1 MVAFGVATGA
11 HRSAQ
16 DWGNENMAVSRR
28 FVNWLLGASS
38 SALLLSIVYPIFRFV
53 SPPEIPEA
61 STNQVE
67 AGPTNDPELLD
78 KGYKIVRFGND
89 PVILVRVAEDDYR
102 AFAGTCTHLD
112 CIVEFHK
119 DQERIWCNCHNGEYN
134 LQGHVVAGPPPR
146 PLEPFKVDLVF
157 QGSGQPQMIVVSRV

>member
-1 MVAFGVATGA
+1 
-11 HRSAQ
+11 
-16 DWGNENMAVSRR
+16 MAVSRR
-28 FVNWLLGASS
+28 FVNWLLGTSG
-38 SALLLSIVYPIFRFV
+38 SALLLSILYPVFRFV

-67 AGPTNDPELLD
+67 AGPTNDPELLEQ
-78 KGYKIVRFGND
+78 GYKIVRFGNE
-89 PVILVRVAEDDYR
+89 PVILVRVAEGDFR

-112 CIVEFHK
+112 CIVEYQK

-134 LQGHVVAGPPPR
+134 LQGQQVAGPPPR

-157 QGSGQPQMIVVSRV
+157 QGSGQPQMIVVSRL